1 MDVNTIS
8 TLIGSLGFPIICCC
22 GMAYYIN
29 TTMKEFTKTM
39 RDNTVAMERLIALLG
54 GSHENT

>member
-8 TLIGSLGFPIICCC
+8 TLISSLGFPIICCC

-39 RDNTVAMERLIALLG
+39 RDNTMAMERLITILG
-54 GSHENT
+54 GANEKS

>member
-1 MDVNTIS
+1 MDVNTVS

-39 RDNTVAMERLIALLG
+39 RDNTMAMERLISLLG
-54 GSHENT
+54 GSHETP

>member
-39 RDNTVAMERLIALLG
+39 RDNTMAMERLIALLG
-54 GSHENT
+54 GSHDNP

>member
-39 RDNTVAMERLIALLG
+39 RDNTMAMERLITLLG
-54 GSHENT
+54 GSHETP